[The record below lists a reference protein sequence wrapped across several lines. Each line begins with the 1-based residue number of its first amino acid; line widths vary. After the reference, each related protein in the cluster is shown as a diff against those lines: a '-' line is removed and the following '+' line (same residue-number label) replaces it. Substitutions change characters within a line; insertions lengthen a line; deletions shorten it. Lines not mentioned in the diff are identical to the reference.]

1 MKLLKAVV
9 LAAFFSSTGHGF
21 GISVSKIA
29 IQPVFHAIA
38 QVVKA
43 GSKGT
48 VGFGNH
54 RSSLSS
60 KTASAQ

>member
-21 GISVSKIA
+21 GISVSKTA

-38 QVVKA
+38 QALKA
-43 GSKGT
+43 GSKGA
-48 VGFGNH
+48 VGYGNH
-54 RSSLSS
+54 RYSPSS